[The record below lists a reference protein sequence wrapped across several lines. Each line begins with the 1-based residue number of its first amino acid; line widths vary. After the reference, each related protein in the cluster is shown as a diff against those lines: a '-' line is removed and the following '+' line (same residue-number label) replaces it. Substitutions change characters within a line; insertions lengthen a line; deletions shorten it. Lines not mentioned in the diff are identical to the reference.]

1 MPAWLC
7 SSSSSGRGQL
17 MFDRIAQ
24 AMQRTDAG
32 IAAPGERQLARAAHA
47 DQLVVDQVRRH
58 ADQVQVA
65 PALAD
70 DLVAGRERD
79 QVREAFQRDARAV
92 GDVRAIASL
101 QRQDAS
107 RAYSTTVRDCSRR
120 YCCR

>member
-7 SSSSSGRGQL
+7 SSSSSGARPAVL
-17 MFDRIAQ
+17 DRIAQ
-24 AMQRTDAG
+24 PMQRADAG
-32 IAAPGERQLARAAHA
+32 IAAPREGQLARAAHA
-47 DQLVVDQVRRH
+47 DHLVVDQVRRH

-70 DLVAGRERD
+70 DLVPGGERD
-79 QVREAFQRDARAV
+79 QVGEAFQRDARAV
-92 GDVRAIASL
+92 GDVRGDRLA
-101 QRQDAS
+101 QRTVHP